1 MTFDTQI
8 ATILGLDR
16 KQVSATTS
24 LLADG
29 ATIPFISRYRKERT
43 GGLDEVAIGAI
54 KDWQDKLSN
63 LAKRKASIIESIT
76 KSGQMTDS
84 LRHSIDECWDA
95 DTIEDIYLPFKTK
108 AKTKASVAREH
119 GLTPLAKTIMA
130 RSTRDLAATA
140 SRYLTDKVTTTDE
153 AIEGAGHIIAE
164 WMSENKA
171 VRDIVRDVYRRRA
184 HITSRVIK
192 GREEDGDKYKDYFSS
207 DELLSRCASHRLLAM
222 MRGEK
227 EKVLKLAITDV
238 EDESLRRIFSFYR
251 LNGADSC
258 GALLERFATDAFRR
272 LIKPSIDTETI
283 NNAKDKAED
292 IAIGYFAANTRQ
304 LLLAPPLGE
313 KRVMAIDPGF
323 RTGCKVVCLDG
334 QGNLTHHETIFPN
347 APRHDKAQA
356 LKAMT
361 SMVERHRIDAIAIG
375 SGTASHETETFVR
388 SINFGHAI
396 SIFIVDE
403 HGASIYS
410 ASDTAR
416 DEFPGLDV
424 TVRGA
429 ISIGRRLMDPLAEL
443 IKIDP
448 KSIGVGQY
456 QYDIDQMKLKTALD
470 RVIESC
476 VNCVGANANTASRHL
491 LAHIS
496 GLGERMAA
504 AIVRYR
510 DEHGPFRSREDLKK
524 VPRLGP
530 KTYEQC
536 AGFLR
541 IKGGTN
547 PLDETAIHPESY
559 HIATAIAGRLHTTVP
574 QLLGDTSLASKV
586 PIDEMAGAIASRQ
599 SIAET
604 IDMLARPVADP
615 RKTADEWHFDSSIN
629 SIDDLNVGQ
638 ELPGIVTN
646 ITGFG
651 CFVDIGIKEN
661 GLIHISQLSDSY
673 VKDPSEIVKLHQ
685 RVTVRVISIERDRRR
700 IGLKLLA

>member
-1 MTFDTQI
+1 
-8 ATILGLDR
+8 
-16 KQVSATTS
+16 
-24 LLADG
+24 
-29 ATIPFISRYRKERT
+29 
-43 GGLDEVAIGAI
+43 
-54 KDWQDKLSN
+54 
-63 LAKRKASIIESIT
+63 
-76 KSGQMTDS
+76 
-84 LRHSIDECWDA
+84 
-95 DTIEDIYLPFKTK
+95 
-108 AKTKASVAREH
+108 
-119 GLTPLAKTIMA
+119 
-130 RSTRDLAATA
+130 
-140 SRYLTDKVTTTDE
+140 
-153 AIEGAGHIIAE
+153 
-164 WMSENKA
+164 
-171 VRDIVRDVYRRRA
+171 
-184 HITSRVIK
+184 
-192 GREEDGDKYKDYFSS
+192 
-207 DELLSRCASHRLLAM
+207 
-222 MRGEK
+222 
-227 EKVLKLAITDV
+227 
-238 EDESLRRIFSFYR
+238 
-251 LNGADSC
+251 
-258 GALLERFATDAFRR
+258 
-272 LIKPSIDTETI
+272 
-283 NNAKDKAED
+283 
-292 IAIGYFAANTRQ
+292 
-304 LLLAPPLGE
+304 
-313 KRVMAIDPGF
+313 
-323 RTGCKVVCLDG
+323 
-334 QGNLTHHETIFPN
+334 
-347 APRHDKAQA
+347 
-356 LKAMT
+356 
-361 SMVERHRIDAIAIG
+361 
-375 SGTASHETETFVR
+375 
-388 SINFGHAI
+388 
-396 SIFIVDE
+396 
-403 HGASIYS
+403 
-410 ASDTAR
+410 
-416 DEFPGLDV
+416 
-424 TVRGA
+424 
-429 ISIGRRLMDPLAEL
+429 
-443 IKIDP
+443 
-448 KSIGVGQY
+448 
-456 QYDIDQMKLKTALD
+456 MKLKTALD

-559 HIATAIAGRLHTTVP
+559 HIAIAIAGRLHTTVP

-586 PIDEMAGAIASRQ
+586 PIDEMAGTIASRQ